1 MHAFIRKC
9 QTVMDD
15 ILSDAITPDVFIS
28 TDDAIYDAFSST
40 LSAINSLSSK
50 LLMKEL
56 RRLLDN
62 KKIHENINNGIAK
75 YIYTAGF
82 LSIVGKEINREN
94 MYFFMS
100 LLGITPDYKYI
111 DMILDMNIE
120 SHLVYIYVYYFLIAS
135 GKDVTV
141 DNMINILEGLGLKP
155 NRLRMAFVIKFIQKE
170 TLE

>member
-1 MHAFIRKC
+1 
-9 QTVMDD
+9 
-15 ILSDAITPDVFIS
+15 
-28 TDDAIYDAFSST
+28 
-40 LSAINSLSSK
+40 
-50 LLMKEL
+50 
-56 RRLLDN
+56 
-62 KKIHENINNGIAK
+62 
-75 YIYTAGF
+75 
-82 LSIVGKEINREN
+82 
-94 MYFFMS
+94 MS